1 MATTI
6 ALLIA
11 LVAYTA
17 TVVVVNTLRA
27 TEGAAAYNFN
37 IQDAFNTIATHPMV
51 TDIIPAA
58 AEPLNMVVAGI
69 GLIIPAIIS
78 FWIVCFIIK

>member
-17 TVVVVNTLRA
+17 TVVVVNTLGPEA
-27 TEGAAAYNFN
+27 TGAYNFD
-37 IQDAFNTIATHPMV
+37 IYGALNTIATHPVV
-51 TDIIPAA
+51 TDIIPAS
-58 AEPLNMVVAGI
+58 AEPLHMVVAAI
-69 GLIIPAIIS
+69 GLIIPSIIS